1 MKKVV
6 LLFSLVLLVS
16 CFDHSVSVVGDKR
29 IQVSGNI
36 LNTENT
42 PIENVNV
49 IASGSESTILNAR
62 PEEILGEGFTNAAGE
77 FSFVSLDTDNSFYG
91 VSINHPD
98 HENYDIGYAT
108 IHFLDSIGS
117 RGNSFEFVN
126 INLPKTQRFELKIEN
141 TSARNDTLFYRFLY
155 PATELYQGFNENSFG
170 ENYFRFQTEME
181 YWNRLLPG
189 EDEMTISTRTLA
201 NSSIQFKY
209 KFSAEEVYDT
219 VNVEITPENP
229 VYEFSY

>member
-29 IQVSGNI
+29 MQVSGNI
-36 LNTENT
+36 LDTQNT
-42 PIENVNV
+42 PLGNINV

-91 VSINHPD
+91 VSINHQN
-98 HENYDIGYAT
+98 HENYDIDYAT

-117 RGNSFEFVN
+117 RENSFELVN

-141 TSARNDTLFYRFLY
+141 TTGRNDTLFYRFTY
-155 PATELYQGFNENSFG
+155 HATELYQGLNSNSFDENS
-170 ENYFRFQTEME
+170 FRFQTETE

-189 EDEMTISTRTLA
+189 ENEMTIVTPTLA
-201 NSSIQFKY
+201 NSNIQFKY
-209 KFSAEEVYDT
+209 KFSAEAVYDT
-219 VNVEITPENP
+219 INIEITPENP
-229 VYEFSY
+229 VYEFNF

>member
-6 LLFSLVLLVS
+6 LLFCLVLLVS

-29 IQVSGNI
+29 MQVSGNI
-36 LNTENT
+36 LDTQNT
-42 PIENVNV
+42 PLENIN
-49 IASGSESTILNAR
+49 ITASGSESTILNAR

-91 VSINHPD
+91 ISINHQN
-98 HENYDIGYAT
+98 HENYDIDYAT
-108 IHFLDSIGS
+108 LHFLDSIGS
-117 RGNSFEFVN
+117 RANSFELVN

-141 TSARNDTLFYRFLY
+141 TTGRNDTLFYRFSY
-155 PATELYQGFNENSFG
+155 PATELYQGLNSNSFDENS
-170 ENYFRFQTEME
+170 FRFQTETE

-189 EDEMTISTRTLA
+189 EDEMTIVTPTLA
-201 NSSIQFKY
+201 NSNIQFKY
-209 KFSAEEVYDT
+209 KFSAEAVYDT
-219 VNVEITPENP
+219 INIEITPENP

>member
-29 IQVSGNI
+29 MQVSGNI
-36 LNTENT
+36 LDTQNIPLENL
-42 PIENVNV
+42 NV
-49 IASGSESTILNAR
+49 IASGSESTMLNAR
-62 PEEILGEGFTNAAGE
+62 PEEILGEGFTNVAGE

-98 HENYDIGYAT
+98 HQNYDIDYAT
-108 IHFLDSIGS
+108 VHFLDSIGT
-117 RGNSFEFVN
+117 RENSFEFVN
-126 INLPKTQRFELKIEN
+126 INLPKTQRFELRIKN
-141 TSARNDTLFYRFLY
+141 TTARSDTLFYRFSY
-155 PATELYQGFNENSFG
+155 PATEFYQGLNS
-170 ENYFRFQTEME
+170 NTIDDNSYRFQTERE

-189 EDEMTISTRTLA
+189 EGEMTIVTPTLA

-209 KFSAEEVYDT
+209 KFRAEAVYDT
-219 VNVEITPENP
+219 INVEITPENP
-229 VYEFSY
+229 VYEFNF